1 MAQQGNSVVDYTVSF
16 TQNRTE
22 CLLNASRVEGIF
34 GRCCRGGGTIVLNV
48 LLLWSASVI

>member
-1 MAQQGNSVVDYTVSF
+1 MVQQGKSAVDYTVTF
-16 TQNRTE
+16 TQNRRE

-34 GRCCRGGGTIVLNV
+34 GRCCRGDGTIVLNV